1 MKSIPALIVAAGL
14 GFVGVVLNFFYLSPA
29 AQQRDSVYFIAVK
42 RGATINRGERL
53 KIENLE
59 TVAYPRERAASLMGH
74 TVACTR
80 ENDFNSV
87 RDLVTCRTLSEGAL
101 VWRDDVST
109 PVQDTVLLGKDE
121 GDVWISVDAK
131 NFIPSLVTPG
141 DTITFVV
148 AAAPPRPNV
157 PTPAAR
163 NEAGRGAAPAGEAL
177 SPVPDAEA
185 APPEPVGPTE
195 EIGPFTVLNV
205 GNRLSSAEV
214 FAAAHLQPQQPNV
227 IGLRVKVTDNG
238 MDRLAK
244 KLVDRLY
251 QTNYHTVAVILHSRK
266 EGGR

>member
-29 AQQRDSVYFIAVK
+29 SQQRDSVYFVAVK

-53 KIENLE
+53 KVENLE
-59 TVAYPRERAASLMGH
+59 TVANPRERAASLMGH
-74 TVACTR
+74 TVACTG

-87 RDLVTCRTLSEGAL
+87 RDLTTCRTLSEGAL

-148 AAAPPRPNV
+148 AAAPRRMCPRP
-157 PTPAAR
+157 PRATTPAAALR
-163 NEAGRGAAPAGEAL
+163 RPERAWLPSRMRRRRRRSRSARRRRSGR
-177 SPVPDAEA
+177 
-185 APPEPVGPTE
+185 
-195 EIGPFTVLNV
+195 
-205 GNRLSSAEV
+205 
-214 FAAAHLQPQQPNV
+214 
-227 IGLRVKVTDNG
+227 
-238 MDRLAK
+238 
-244 KLVDRLY
+244 
-251 QTNYHTVAVILHSRK
+251 SRC
-266 EGGR
+266 